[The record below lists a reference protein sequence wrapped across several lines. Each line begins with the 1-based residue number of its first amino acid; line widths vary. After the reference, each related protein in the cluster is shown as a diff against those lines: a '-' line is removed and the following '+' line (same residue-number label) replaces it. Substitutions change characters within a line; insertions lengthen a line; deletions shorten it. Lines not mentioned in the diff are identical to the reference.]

1 MSSLIKRVKRAVDPQ
16 DADRKKKS
24 VDKIKEQIEAYAKRK
39 KKAKEEPET
48 MEDKLFGN
56 EEI

>member
-1 MSSLIKRVKRAVDPQ
+1 MSSPIKKVKRAVDTR
-16 DADRKKKS
+16 DATRSKKS

-39 KKAKEEPET
+39 RSNKEPET

-56 EEI
+56 KEI